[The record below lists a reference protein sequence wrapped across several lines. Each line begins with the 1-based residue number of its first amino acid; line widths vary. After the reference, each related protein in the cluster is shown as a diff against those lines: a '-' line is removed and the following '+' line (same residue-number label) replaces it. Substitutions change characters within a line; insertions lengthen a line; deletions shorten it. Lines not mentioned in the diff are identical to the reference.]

1 MSKGKTEIFLSRK
14 VTKVMEAKSKFCLTW
29 KDYTSNFNKEFDE
42 YRRHEDFFDVSVAVE
57 DEDHVLSAHKIVLS
71 AASDFFKNIL
81 RKHKHE
87 NPLIYLTEVKFS
99 DLQSILDFIYTGETK
114 VAEKDLKSLLAVA
127 TRFKVRGF
135 LEGLGDSGYE
145 IVNDVKRK
153 TKTEIPFEE
162 KLTKLSPIATLKTPV
177 NTDSISVLKT
187 EYHSDD
193 KNNLPKAV
201 RSIADPI
208 DISSFLS
215 PEEQQQFETEAAVEA
230 VGTLPK
236 TVPNVIDTASV
247 SQDYLNNKAEL
258 DRQCNELM
266 VSSYDSSI
274 GKTIWQCAQCH
285 YSSKLKYT
293 VKEHVE
299 THISGFSHQCPLCD
313 KVCNTRNA
321 LRVHTIRKHKVK
333 KPQHGF
339 I

>member
-1 MSKGKTEIFLSRK
+1 M
-14 VTKVMEAKSKFCLTW
+14 
-29 KDYTSNFNKEFDE
+29 
-42 YRRHEDFFDVSVAVE
+42 
-57 DEDHVLSAHKIVLS
+57 
-71 AASDFFKNIL
+71 
-81 RKHKHE
+81 
-87 NPLIYLTEVKFS
+87 
-99 DLQSILDFIYTGETK
+99 
-114 VAEKDLKSLLAVA
+114 
-127 TRFKVRGF
+127 
-135 LEGLGDSGYE
+135 
-145 IVNDVKRK
+145 
-153 TKTEIPFEE
+153 
-162 KLTKLSPIATLKTPV
+162 

-274 GKTIWQCAQCH
+274 GKLYGNVPNVI
-285 YSSKLKYT
+285 T
-293 VKEHVE
+293 VQ
-299 THISGFSHQCPLCD
+299 S
-313 KVCNTRNA
+313 
-321 LRVHTIRKHKVK
+321 
-333 KPQHGF
+333 
-339 I
+339 